1 MWDPLVRLFHWSLA
15 LSFVIAWFSANA
27 WDDLHI
33 WAGYAS
39 GALILARVAWGVFG
53 APYARFS
60 QFVRSPRSVLAY
72 LKAIARGGEQRYVG
86 HNPAGG
92 AMVVALILT
101 VTATSTSGWALT
113 TDGILGRDGD
123 AEAAQCVGRR
133 SAPLGLCTPGGRHA
147 RQLPASGKPG
157 RRNDQWAKARRGSKT
172 TLLKLP
178 REIRP
183 CRSKTKLAQE
193 PSLKREVKRTNLANP
208 Q

>member
-1 MWDPLVRLFHWSLA
+1 MPNDAETIRIPAWEPLVRLFHWSLA
-15 LSFVIAWFSANA
+15 LSFAIAWFSANA

-53 APYARFS
+53 TPYARFS

-101 VTATSTSGWALT
+101 MTATSTSGWALT
-113 TDGILGRDGD
+113 TDAFWGVTGMQRLHSALADGLLLLVC
-123 AEAAQCVGRR
+123 AHLAGVMLA
-133 SAPLGLCTPGGRHA
+133 SFRHRETLVVA
-147 RQLPASGKPG
+147 MINGQKRGAGQ
-157 RRNDQWAKARRGSKT
+157 NDVA
-172 TLLKLP
+172 
-178 REIRP
+178 
-183 CRSKTKLAQE
+183 
-193 PSLKREVKRTNLANP
+193 
-208 Q
+208 